1 MVDDSYLTNEED
13 EENEEDRYS
22 STSERFSTR
31 NSRKMSAQEEKR
43 QQQKAQQKKEQ
54 SDSVK
59 KNFRSKVKARM
70 ALGMFT
76 KAAKARQDTFDED
89 ETFIFGAKGSPK
101 GSPKDSPKGYHS
113 PSRTSRS
120 SSGGHSPPSLK
131 LAPSLASRL
140 GEENGKNRQNGKN
153 KTRTVVRELLIP
165 VHSTSVVLTKS
176 GDPARYGK
184 RDDQL
189 FTTMHYCSLLF
200 TAMHLPLLHV
210 PRLPLLPLL
219 TSTNFYYQPYQLHV
233 LLSGTATTW

>member
-1 MVDDSYLTNEED
+1 MDDSYLTNEED

-22 STSERFSTR
+22 STSERFSMR

-140 GEENGKNRQNGKN
+140 GEENGKN

-233 LLSGTATTW
+233 LLSGMATTW